1 MAGCRS
7 RDARCSWETALRLP
21 ALAMQLTNAVKT
33 FVLCAMNVPKRTANT
48 MPTIS
53 ARVPHT
59 IPATACLSAAW
70 SPISRK
76 FFAPA
81 STHATATASWNTSV
95 NRRPRGLRG
104 SGTLRQHLQQAGDFV
119 SYFICAGQSGS
130 RGMRHWHRRLLASG
144 QIRNGHLDRSGQEAA
159 LANQARGGIAGSLPK
174 SGQAPRRRRQH
185 RTPHH
190 QLTNPASAAAWAY
203 SWTRPSAASCTAG
216 NGPCFLRANGPF
228 LKAVIQLASFHGT
241 CSRS

>member
-1 MAGCRS
+1 VV
-7 RDARCSWETALRLP
+7 T
-21 ALAMQLTNAVKT
+21 T
-33 FVLCAMNVPKRTANT
+33 FVLRAMNVPKRTANT

-53 ARVPHT
+53 ARTPHT
-59 IPATACLSAAW
+59 IPATACLVRGLVADLPEVLRPGQHA
-70 SPISRK
+70 RHRDREQEHQRE
-76 FFAPA
+76 PA
-81 STHATATASWNTSV
+81 S
-95 NRRPRGLRG
+95 PGLAGIRD
-104 SGTLRQHLQQAGDFV
+104 LRQHLQQAGDFV
-119 SYFICAGQSGS
+119 SYFICAGQGGS
-130 RGMRHWHRRLLASG
+130 RGMRPWHRRLLASG
-144 QIRNGHLDRSGQEAA
+144 QIRNGHLDRSGREAA

>member
-1 MAGCRS
+1 MAGCHS

-59 IPATACLSAAW
+59 IPATACLVRGLVADLPEVLRPGQHA
-70 SPISRK
+70 RHRDREQEHQRE
-76 FFAPA
+76 PA
-81 STHATATASWNTSV
+81 S
-95 NRRPRGLRG
+95 PGLAGIRD
-104 SGTLRQHLQQAGDFV
+104 LRQHLQQAGDFV

-144 QIRNGHLDRSGQEAA
+144 QIRNGHLDRSGREAA

-185 RTPHH
+185 RTRITSS
-190 QLTNPASAAAWAY
+190 LIR
-203 SWTRPSAASCTAG
+203 RPPRLG
-216 NGPCFLRANGPF
+216 HIRGPGRRPLPVRPEMAH
-228 LKAVIQLASFHGT
+228 VSFALMDL
-241 CSRS
+241 S

>member
-1 MAGCRS
+1 
-7 RDARCSWETALRLP
+7 
-21 ALAMQLTNAVKT
+21 
-33 FVLCAMNVPKRTANT
+33 MNVPKRTANT

-53 ARVPHT
+53 ARVPAPDPCDCLVRGLVADLPEVLRPGQHARHRDRELEHQRE
-59 IPATACLSAAW
+59 PASPGLAGNPGPCASTSSRLGTSSAISSALVKAVTGACDTGIGGFLLPGRSGMGTL
-70 SPISRK
+70 I
-76 FFAPA
+76 APA
-81 STHATATASWNTSV
+81 
-95 NRRPRGLRG
+95 RK
-104 SGTLRQHLQQAGDFV
+104 
-119 SYFICAGQSGS
+119 
-130 RGMRHWHRRLLASG
+130 
-144 QIRNGHLDRSGQEAA
+144 AA

-203 SWTRPSAASCTAG
+203 SWTRPSTASCTAG

>member
-1 MAGCRS
+1 
-7 RDARCSWETALRLP
+7 
-21 ALAMQLTNAVKT
+21 MQLTNAVKT

-48 MPTIS
+48 TPTIS

-59 IPATACLSAAW
+59 IPATACLVRGLVADLPEVLRPGQHA
-70 SPISRK
+70 RHRDREQEHQRE
-76 FFAPA
+76 PA
-81 STHATATASWNTSV
+81 S
-95 NRRPRGLRG
+95 PGLAGIRD
-104 SGTLRQHLQQAGDFV
+104 LRQHLQQAGDFV

-144 QIRNGHLDRSGQEAA
+144 QIRNGHLDRSGREAA
-159 LANQARGGIAGSLPK
+159 LANQVRRGIAGSLPK

-190 QLTNPASAAAWAY
+190 QVTNPASAAAWAY

-241 CSRS
+241 CGRS

>member
-1 MAGCRS
+1 MAGCHS
-7 RDARCSWETALRLP
+7 RDARCSWETALRMP

-59 IPATACLSAAW
+59 IPATACLVRGLVADLREVLRPGQHA
-70 SPISRK
+70 RHRDREQEHQRE
-76 FFAPA
+76 PA
-81 STHATATASWNTSV
+81 S
-95 NRRPRGLRG
+95 PGLAGIRD
-104 SGTLRQHLQQAGDFV
+104 LRQHLQQAGDFV

-144 QIRNGHLDRSGQEAA
+144 QIRNGHLDRSGRETA

-203 SWTRPSAASCTAG
+203 
-216 NGPCFLRANGPF
+216 
-228 LKAVIQLASFHGT
+228 
-241 CSRS
+241 